1 MTTRSGR
8 HFLQVPGPSPVPDE
22 VVRAMAAPVLDHR
35 GPEFR
40 EFVVDLLPRLG
51 PVFGTA
57 GPVAV
62 YPSSGTGAWEAAMVN
77 TLSPGDRVLGCETG
91 QFAVLWAQLAE
102 RLGFVP
108 ELLPGDWRHGADA
121 AAVGERLAR
130 DRAGEI
136 KAVMVVHNETSTG
149 VTSRVRA
156 VGDAIRQ
163 AGHGAL
169 LFVDAVS
176 SVGSMPVRHDEW
188 GVDVTIAGSQKGLML
203 PPGLGFNVV
212 SEKALAAAS
221 GTGPRPGYWAWGPML
236 SAGTDGLFPFTP
248 ATSLLFGLRAA
259 LGLLESEGL
268 ENVFRRHDR
277 HGRAVRAA
285 VAGWGLEVQAQD
297 EEEQSNVV
305 TAVML
310 PDGVD
315 ADKVRALILD
325 RFDMSLGTGLGR
337 LAGKVFRIGH
347 LGSTNDLTIAGALA
361 GVQMGLQLAGLPA
374 PGTGLE
380 AALAVLANP

>member
-8 HFLQVPGPSPVPDE
+8 HFLQIPGPGPVPDE
-22 VVRAMAAPVLDHR
+22 VVRAMSAPVLDHR

-40 EFVVDLLPRLG
+40 EFTLDLLPRLG

-57 GPVAV
+57 GPVVV
-62 YPSSGTGAWEAAMVN
+62 YPSSGTGAWEAALVN
-77 TLSPGDRVLGCETG
+77 TLSPGDRVLCYETG
-91 QFAVLWAQLAE
+91 HFAALWSQLAG

-121 AAVGERLAR
+121 AAIADRLAR

-149 VTSRVRA
+149 VTSRIETVR
-156 VGDAIRQ
+156 DAIRQ
-163 AGHGAL
+163 AGHDAL
-169 LFVDAVS
+169 LLVDAVS
-176 SVGSMPVRHDEW
+176 SVGSMPVRHDDWEA
-188 GVDVTIAGSQKGLML
+188 DVTVAGSQKGLML
-203 PPGLGFNVV
+203 PPGLGFNAV
-212 SEKALAAAS
+212 SEKALAAA
-221 GTGPRPGYWAWGPML
+221 GRTGPVPGYWDWEPML
-236 SAGTDGLFPFTP
+236 RANADGSFPYTP
-248 ATSLLFGLRAA
+248 ATGLLFGLRAA
-259 LGLLESEGL
+259 LGLLDREGL
-268 ENVFRRHDR
+268 ENVYRRHDR
-277 HGRAVRAA
+277 HGRATRAA
-285 VAGWGLEVQAQD
+285 VAGWGLEVLAAD
-297 EEEQSNVV
+297 ERECSSVV
-305 TAVML
+305 TAVAL

-361 GVQMGLQLAGLPA
+361 GVQMGLRLAGLPA
-374 PGTGLE
+374 PGAGLE
-380 AALAVLANP
+380 AALEVLAVP